1 MKYFSGQGAK
11 KSVRNQLVLLC
22 ERSLVVAVV
31 AEEAFRYGCCG
42 SPVYFHFS
50 YLLCLILCDCYSV
63 CWDAVL

>member
-31 AEEAFRYGCCG
+31 EEEAPLFFLAGH
-42 SPVYFHFS
+42 FHAS
-50 YLLCLILCDCYSV
+50 SV
-63 CWDAVL
+63 LKMF